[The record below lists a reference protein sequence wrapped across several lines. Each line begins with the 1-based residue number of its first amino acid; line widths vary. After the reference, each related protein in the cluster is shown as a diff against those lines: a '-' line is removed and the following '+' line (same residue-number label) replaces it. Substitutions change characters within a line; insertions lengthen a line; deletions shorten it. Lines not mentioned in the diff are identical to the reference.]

1 MKPNQRTDNRPQGKS
16 GADDDQRATT
26 STTRDPGTP
35 PPQSQQKNRS
45 KVRYSP
51 SGEPDQRRDD
61 DVAPSPEG
69 PATGSRGD
77 SDIEGV
83 HERRNTNVE
92 RE

>member
-16 GADDDQRATT
+16 GADDQRRTT

-35 PPQSQQKNRS
+35 PQSQPKNRA

-51 SGEPDQRRDD
+51 TGEPDQRRDD
-61 DVAPSPEG
+61 DIAPSPEG

-83 HERRNTNVE
+83 HDRRNPNVE